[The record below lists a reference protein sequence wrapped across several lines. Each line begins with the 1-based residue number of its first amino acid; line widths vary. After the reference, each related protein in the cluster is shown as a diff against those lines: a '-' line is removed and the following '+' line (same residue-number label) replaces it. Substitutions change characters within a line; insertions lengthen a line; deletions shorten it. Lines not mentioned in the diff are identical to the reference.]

1 MDVIIASSC
10 CPSVLYRFQMITV
23 FGPSLSSSL
32 SLCLSLFPLN
42 MFLSSCAF
50 LPLHLNIPS
59 SSPPV
64 FQLLCFHLSPP
75 LTLSLSLSVLPS
87 LCSLNPFCTFFNS
100 LHPSTP
106 PSSHNHIPSALLM
119 CFTGSQLTTSHT
131 RDPLSPPKQP
141 LMCPLL
147 SFSLYHC
154 LSSFHGHHPCAPP

>member
-23 FGPSLSSSL
+23 FGPLLSSSL
-32 SLCLSLFPLN
+32 SLSLSRSVSPFPLN
-42 MFLSSCAF
+42 IFLSSCAF
-50 LPLHLNIPS
+50 HPLHLNIPS

-64 FQLLCFHLSPP
+64 VQLFCFYLSPP
-75 LTLSLSLSVLPS
+75 FSLSL
-87 LCSLNPFCTFFNS
+87 CSKPLCTFFNT

-106 PSSHNHIPSALLM
+106 PSSHHHIPSALLM
-119 CFTGSQLTTSHT
+119 CFTGSQQTTSHI

-154 LSSFHGHHPCAPP
+154 LSSFHGHHPRAPP

>member
-32 SLCLSLFPLN
+32 SVSHPAQHFSLILCF
-42 MFLSSCAF
+42 
-50 LPLHLNIPS
+50 
-59 SSPPV
+59 SPPS
-64 FQLLCFHLSPP
+64 FEHPIFFSSLLSAALFLFIPP
-75 LTLSLSLSVLPS
+75 SLSLSVLPS

-119 CFTGSQLTTSHT
+119 CFTGSQLTTSHI
-131 RDPLSPPKQP
+131 RDPLSPPNQP

-154 LSSFHGHHPCAPP
+154 LSSFHGHHPRVPP